1 MPNPNNVSKQIES
14 TSPNTESV
22 NATLVKNTVNTQL
35 NGVSPSSQNYSPSSL
50 GSSDYSPLSQA
61 QQQSNYFISQSDKLN
76 YKINPELT
84 TYNPNPIQQFDVG
97 IPYNYASDMA
107 ADAKY
112 QRVTTDYKIKQ
123 DTSLPNKWGELA
135 VSDNI
140 ETIRREA
147 PSIESVLTLY
157 RDANNWGLHGSSLK
171 DRDDFNTNWCVTI
184 EEDRESINRISSEG
198 EFGTDRICVRVYQRV
213 TTFSFGTT
221 QSFQSISPRGSQTPL
236 RFYENN
242 PGRTLSFSAEF
253 HQQEFPLQPLMSIAE
268 KLQYLART
276 YKHGDYSLIPKMV
289 RITIPGRTFRGY
301 ITNVGITYQGED
313 YTSWNKE
320 EIKSALTKDVVNSWS
335 KTYRGFRQMAEDQGF
350 LPESSELTWDNHYT
364 GKYGYTYD
372 GNLNSGDAVNY
383 GMERMTAS
391 IELAI
396 VEEIKLTQYTTFRE
410 QQAQYIMDNQERA
423 AEIQQAVISSWSD
436 EYKRVGELLPN
447 LVDAGGNPL
456 TDENGKPYNTY
467 DIRDLIYV
475 DSATGEIQALHAW
488 DGTPDQN
495 MMTLNEFM
503 KKQEV
508 KKLNPK
514 PAATEILPTDVM
526 DKYNKTFYKEDMI
539 DELVANKKNQNPSMT
554 REELESYRKS
564 LVQSSA
570 EDVEREF
577 KSLMLSETQTD
588 GYTYLVDTSSKTYT
602 TVQYGQTETVSGI
615 EFPPDLLKFL
625 KFNITSL
632 KDVVYLLHF
641 LGIASMKMSESHIR
655 YSEVGVSGKVVT
667 KEILLDCCLSD
678 QLNLDLSS
686 WGIVKPDSIL
696 DDMSKDIE
704 IHFDNIDESKLSS
717 KYKEHCKQVLKK
729 DVYEFGDLSRISSK
743 EINDLV
749 IHVDDKENTIN
760 DNTIE
765 KFFVSMFTFIKNNFP
780 DGFMYESKKVTEGK
794 KLYPTEKQAKNDEG
808 SWYWTY
814 VDKKMNY

>member
-22 NATLVKNTVNTQL
+22 NATLVKNTVENQI
-35 NGVSPSSQNYSPSSL
+35 NGVPPSSQNYTPSSL
-50 GSSDYSPLSQA
+50 NSSDYSSIAQA
-61 QQQSNYFISQSDKLN
+61 QQQSNYYVSQTDKVQ
-76 YKINPELT
+76 YKTNPST
-84 TYNPNPIQQFDVG
+84 TSGSNSNPTKEYDVG
-97 IPYNYASDMA
+97 IPYNYASDKA
-107 ADAKY
+107 AESKY
-112 QRVTTDYKIKQ
+112 QRVTTDYKTKES
-123 DTSLPNKWGELA
+123 TSLPTKWGEAA

-140 ETIRREA
+140 ETIGRQNI
-147 PSIESVLTLY
+147 SNKSVLTLY
-157 RDANNWGLHGSSLK
+157 RDVSNWGLQGSSLK
-171 DRDDFNTNWCVTI
+171 DRDDYNSDWCVTI
-184 EEDRESINRISSEG
+184 EEDREGIDRISSEG
-198 EFGTDRICVRVYQRV
+198 EFGTDRVCVRVYQRV
-213 TTFSFGTT
+213 TTFNFGTS
-221 QSFQSISPRGSQTPL
+221 QQFQTISPRGSQTPL
-236 RFYENN
+236 RFYESN

-276 YKHGDYSLIPKMV
+276 YKHGDYSLIPKLV
-289 RITIPGRTFRGY
+289 KITIPGRTFRGY
-301 ITNVGITYQGED
+301 LTDVGITYQGED

-320 EIKSALTKDVVNSWS
+320 EIKAALNSNVVNSWS
-335 KTYRGFRQMAEDQGF
+335 NTYRSFSQMAIDQGF
-350 LPESSELTWDNHYT
+350 LPDKGLQWENHYS
-364 GKYGYTYD
+364 GKYGFTYD

-383 GMERMTAS
+383 GMEKMTAS
-391 IELAI
+391 LTLAI

-410 QQAQYIMDNQERA
+410 HQTQYIMDNQERA
-423 AEIQQAVISSWSD
+423 AEIQQEVIASWSD
-436 EYKRVGELLPN
+436 EYKRVGELLPT
-447 LVDAGGNPL
+447 LVDEGGNPL
-456 TDENGKPYNTY
+456 TDENGVPYNTY
-467 DIRDLIYV
+467 DINNLIYV

-503 KKQEV
+503 RKQEV
-508 KKLNPK
+508 KNLNPK

-554 REELESYRKS
+554 KEELESYRES
-564 LVQSSA
+564 LVHSSA

-588 GYTYLVDTSSKTYT
+588 GYAYLVDTSSKTYT

-615 EFPPDLLKFL
+615 EFSPDLLKFL

-641 LGIASMKMSESHIR
+641 LGIASMKTSESHIK
-655 YSEVGVSGKVVT
+655 YSEVGVLGKVVT

-686 WGIVKPDSIL
+686 WGIVKPDSLL

-717 KYKEHCKQVLKK
+717 KYKELCKQVLKK

-749 IHVDDKENTIN
+749 IHVDDKGNTIN
-760 DNTIE
+760 DNTVE

>member
-22 NATLVKNTVNTQL
+22 NATLVKNTVENQI
-35 NGVSPSSQNYSPSSL
+35 NGVPPSSQNYTPSSL
-50 GSSDYSPLSQA
+50 NSSDYSSIAQA
-61 QQQSNYFISQSDKLN
+61 QQQSNYYVSQTDKVQ
-76 YKINPELT
+76 YKTNPST
-84 TYNPNPIQQFDVG
+84 TSGSKPNPTKEYDVG
-97 IPYNYASDMA
+97 IPYNYASDKA
-107 ADAKY
+107 AESKY
-112 QRVTTDYKIKQ
+112 QRVTTDYKTKES
-123 DTSLPNKWGELA
+123 TSLPTKWGEAA

-140 ETIRREA
+140 ETIGRQNI
-147 PSIESVLTLY
+147 SNKSVLTLY
-157 RDANNWGLHGSSLK
+157 RDVSNWGLQGSSLK
-171 DRDDFNTNWCVTI
+171 DRDDYNSDWCVTI
-184 EEDRESINRISSEG
+184 EEDREGIDRISSEG
-198 EFGTDRICVRVYQRV
+198 EFGTDRVCVRVYQRV
-213 TTFSFGTT
+213 TTFNFGTS
-221 QSFQSISPRGSQTPL
+221 QQFQTISPRGSQTPL

-276 YKHGDYSLIPKMV
+276 YKHGDYSLIPKLV
-289 RITIPGRTFRGY
+289 KITIPGRTFRGY
-301 ITNVGITYQGED
+301 LTDVGITYQGED

-320 EIKSALTKDVVNSWS
+320 EIKAALNSNVVNSWS
-335 KTYRGFRQMAEDQGF
+335 NTYRSFSQMAIDQGF
-350 LPESSELTWDNHYT
+350 LPDKGLQWENHYS
-364 GKYGYTYD
+364 GKYGFTYD

-383 GMERMTAS
+383 GMEKMTAS
-391 IELAI
+391 LTLAI

-410 QQAQYIMDNQERA
+410 HQAQYIMDNQERA
-423 AEIQQAVISSWSD
+423 AEIQQEVIASWSD
-436 EYKRVGELLPN
+436 EYKRVGELLPT
-447 LVDAGGNPL
+447 LVDEGGNPL
-456 TDENGKPYNTY
+456 TDENGVPYNTY
-467 DIRDLIYV
+467 DINNLIYV
-475 DSATGEIQALHAW
+475 DSATGEIQSLHAW

-503 KKQEV
+503 RKQEV
-508 KKLNPK
+508 KNLNPK

-554 REELESYRKS
+554 KEELESYRES
-564 LVQSSA
+564 LVHSSA

-588 GYTYLVDTSSKTYT
+588 GYAYLVDTSSKTYT

-615 EFPPDLLKFL
+615 EFSPDLLKFL

-641 LGIASMKMSESHIR
+641 LGIASMKTSESHIK
-655 YSEVGVSGKVVT
+655 YSEVGVLGKVVT

-686 WGIVKPDSIL
+686 WGIVKPDSLL

-717 KYKEHCKQVLKK
+717 KYKELCKQVLKK

-749 IHVDDKENTIN
+749 IHVDDKGNTIN
-760 DNTIE
+760 DNTVE